1 MASATITFK
10 HPNTGAI
17 KEAPVGFSWTTL
29 FFAGIPAL
37 IRGHIGMG
45 VIILIIGLITF
56 FWSDLVFCFIY
67 NKMYIKNL
75 IDKGYKVTSTT
86 IPEEQIA
93 AKLGMALPKE

>member
-1 MASATITFK
+1 MASSKITFQ

-45 VIILIIGLITF
+45 VVIIIIGLLTL
-56 FWSDLVFCFIY
+56 FWSDVIFAFIY
-67 NKMYIKNL
+67 NKMYVKNL
-75 IDKGYKVTSTT
+75 IGEGFKVSSTT
-86 IPEEQIA
+86 IPEEQMA
-93 AKLGMALPKE
+93 AKLGMALPKL